1 MVTAEPSR
9 PRGRRPAGE
18 DARGAIVTAARS
30 EFAARGYD
38 GTTLRGIAR
47 AAGVDP
53 RLVHHYFDGKEDVF
67 VAALELPVSPAELVS
82 RVLDGPPEGLGER
95 LARFFLGTWDPP
107 QGREV
112 LVGLLR
118 SAVSSPEAAHM
129 LREFVAQNVFARIA
143 SAVDL
148 PDPQLRA
155 DLVAAQLIGAAV
167 LRYVVQVEPLA
178 SAPVETL
185 VALLGPTLQRY
196 LTGSEP
202 EAPGSAAGPGSGSG
216 PAGR

>member
-1 MVTAEPSR
+1 MTPAREVSSEEAVATSEPSR

-18 DARGAIVTAARS
+18 DARGAIVSAARA

-47 AAGVDP
+47 AAGVDA

-67 VAALELPVSPAELVS
+67 VAALELPLSPADLVA
-82 RVLDGPPEGLGER
+82 RVMDGPPDRLGER
-95 LARFFLGTWDPP
+95 LVGVFLSTWDPLS
-107 QGREV
+107 GREV

-118 SAVSSPEAAHM
+118 AAVSSPEAAKM
-129 LREFVAQNVFARIA
+129 LREFVAQNVFSRIA
-143 SAVDL
+143 SAVQL

-155 DLVAAQLIGAAV
+155 DLVAAQLIGVAV

-178 SAPVETL
+178 SASVESL
-185 VALLGPTLQRY
+185 AALLGPTVQRY
-196 LTGSEP
+196 L
-202 EAPGSAAGPGSGSG
+202 AGPVG
-216 PAGR
+216 

>member
-1 MVTAEPSR
+1 MMSTEPSR

-18 DARGAIVTAARS
+18 DARGAIVTAARA

-82 RVLDGPPEGLGER
+82 RVLDGPPGELGER

-118 SAVSSPEAAHM
+118 AAVSSPDAAHL
-129 LREFVAQNVFARIA
+129 LREFVTQNVFARIA
-143 SAVDL
+143 SVVDL
-148 PDPQLRA
+148 PDAQLRA
-155 DLVAAQLIGAAV
+155 DLMAAQLVGAAV
-167 LRYVVQVEPLA
+167 LRYVVRVEPLA

-196 LTGSEP
+196 LT
-202 EAPGSAAGPGSGSG
+202 APDSGG
-216 PAGR
+216 TTGR